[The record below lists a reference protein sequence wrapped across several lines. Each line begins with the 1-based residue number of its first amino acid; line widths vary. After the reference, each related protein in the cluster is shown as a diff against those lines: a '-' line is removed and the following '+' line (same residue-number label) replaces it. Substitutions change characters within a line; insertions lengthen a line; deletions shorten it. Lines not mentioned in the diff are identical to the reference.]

1 MPEIMAAATGAEGP
15 TGRSHLAYAGHSLRP
30 SKRSRLSG
38 ADATCVW
45 GQHGVNAAA
54 GSWWRQML
62 EGCAAAA
69 AHQRGHVPQ
78 RSTGVEQGDCS
89 IKWGDVCWAG
99 DLAGNVLQRVCCCWK
114 WPQKAESCN
123 GHAHSSQQAPASAAT
138 CCCCAAVP
146 LLVLV
151 SCCRCPGTNR
161 SKVSGLV
168 RAHCGLLLKRFHLR
182 SDLSN
187 TAKFFSCWR
196 ESTHES
202 FC

>member
-1 MPEIMAAATGAEGP
+1 MAAATGAEGP

-38 ADATCVW
+38 ADPTCVWW
-45 GQHGVNAAA
+45 GQHGVTTRQLAA
-54 GSWWRQML
+54 GGVRCLL
-62 EGCAAAA
+62 ERCAAAA

-89 IKWGDVCWAG
+89 VKWGDVCWAG

-123 GHAHSSQQAPASAAT
+123 GHAHSSEQVPASAAT
-138 CCCCAAVP
+138 CCCCAAAA

-151 SCCRCPGTNR
+151 RCCRGPGANR
-161 SKVSGLV
+161 SEVSGLV
-168 RAHCGLLLKRFHLR
+168 SAPGGILLKRFH
-182 SDLSN
+182 S
-187 TAKFFSCWR
+187 A
-196 ESTHES
+196 EI
-202 FC
+202 